1 MTLFGAGAVRSYKRI
16 SLVIQLE
23 TWDQQKHYDRLG
35 LEEDKMKII
44 DTDVTKITLP
54 VRPGRN
60 LAVIIEVAAMNFRLK
75 RMGINAAEQFSARL
89 TDVIEE
95 GDREDL

>member
-1 MTLFGAGAVRSYKRI
+1 
-16 SLVIQLE
+16 
-23 TWDQQKHYDRLG
+23 
-35 LEEDKMKII
+35 MKII
-44 DTDVTKITLP
+44 DTEVTKITIP

-75 RMGINAAEQFSARL
+75 RMGVNAAEHFTNRL

-95 GDREDL
+95 GYQGQD

>member
-1 MTLFGAGAVRSYKRI
+1 V
-16 SLVIQLE
+16 
-23 TWDQQKHYDRLG
+23 YDRLG
-35 LEEDKMKII
+35 LDEEKMKII
-44 DTDVTKITLP
+44 DASIQKLTVP

-75 RMGINAAEQFSARL
+75 RMGVNAAEQFSNRL

-95 GDREDL
+95 GEHDDL